1 MAKIV
6 FFPGAKLDLET
17 ALALDVD
24 AYSEEELIEINDVGP
39 VVAKSITSYF
49 KDEHNREIIEG
60 LRQAGLNFKY
70 LGTTTK
76 AANSYFSGKT
86 CVLTGTLSSMGR
98 KEASEILESLGAK
111 VTGSV
116 SKSTDVVIAGVE
128 AGSKLDKANALGIAV
143 INETEF
149 LELIK

>member
-1 MAKIV
+1 
-6 FFPGAKLDLET
+6 
-17 ALALDVD
+17 
-24 AYSEEELIEINDVGP
+24 
-39 VVAKSITSYF
+39 
-49 KDEHNREIIEG
+49 
-60 LRQAGLNFKY
+60 
-70 LGTTTK
+70 
-76 AANSYFSGKT
+76 
-86 CVLTGTLSSMGR
+86 MGR

-128 AGSKLDKANALGIAV
+128 AGSKLDKANALGITV